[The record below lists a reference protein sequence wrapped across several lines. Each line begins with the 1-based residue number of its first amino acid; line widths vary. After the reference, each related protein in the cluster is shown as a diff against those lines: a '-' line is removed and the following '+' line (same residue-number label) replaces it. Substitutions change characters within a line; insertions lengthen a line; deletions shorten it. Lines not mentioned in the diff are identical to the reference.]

1 MRFPRMAIEQEAPEQ
16 LGYDRIRSNLT
27 ESSVRDRSLREL
39 SVDLSDLPLA
49 YTDHMGH
56 PGLRELVAASA
67 GAGTTADDVMLAA
80 GASSALFMTAMA
92 LLEPGDHAI
101 VVRPNYATNIETPRI
116 LRCRVDLLDLEFERG
131 FALDPGRVRALLRP
145 ETKLVS
151 VTAPHN
157 PTGVAPTLEILRE
170 LAEITATTGARLLVD
185 ETYRDLAFAEPLP
198 MAATLGEHVI
208 GVSSL
213 SKAYGIP
220 GIRLGWV
227 MARDPALMQQLLCV
241 KEQIGICG
249 SVIDEA
255 IGYHAYAARLQW
267 LPENRRHLQ
276 AQFERV
282 RRWLADEPLLEWVEP
297 GGGCVCFPRIRA
309 DAGIDTAR
317 FYRCLNDVHGTYVGP
332 GHWFEQPDSY
342 FRIGYGWPTA
352 DELELGLAAISKALR
367 AV

>member
-1 MRFPRMAIEQEAPEQ
+1 
-16 LGYDRIRSNLT
+16 
-27 ESSVRDRSLREL
+27 
-39 SVDLSDLPLA
+39 
-49 YTDHMGH
+49 
-56 PGLRELVAASA
+56 
-67 GAGTTADDVMLAA
+67 
-80 GASSALFMTAMA
+80 
-92 LLEPGDHAI
+92 
-101 VVRPNYATNIETPRI
+101 VRPNYATNIETPRI

-131 FALDPGRVRALLRP
+131 FALDPERVRALLRP
-145 ETKLVS
+145 DTKLVS

-157 PTGVAPTLEILRE
+157 PTGVAPTLAMLRE
-170 LAEITATTGARLLVD
+170 LADITATTGARLLVD

-255 IGYHAYAARLQW
+255 IGYHAYAARAEW
-267 LPENRRHLQ
+267 LPENRRHLH

-282 RRWLADEPLLEWVEP
+282 RRWMHGEPLMEWVEP
-297 GGGCVCFPRIRA
+297 AGGCVCFPRIRA
-309 DAGIDTAR
+309 DAGVDTTH
-317 FYRCLNDVHGTYVGP
+317 FYRCLNEVHGTYVGP
-332 GHWFEQPDSY
+332 GHWFERPDDY
-342 FRIGYGWPTA
+342 FRIGYGWPTP
-352 DELELGLAAISKALR
+352 DELALGLAAISQALR
-367 AV
+367 AA